1 MPIKFNCPKCGKK
14 LSVPDSFAGR
24 KARCPGCNEAVGV
37 PASSQEEEIPKY
49 DKAQIIGDKAPF
61 SEAIA
66 PLLAKLDLAKIG
78 RVAFIIGFVFMTL
91 TVLWFVFGIIGA
103 VAMLVALPLLFIKG
117 NDYEKLGAMIVAG
130 LLVAVSFGIMFFQI
144 LASIMSQ
151 AFK

>member
-37 PASSQEEEIPKY
+37 PASSQENEIPKY

-78 RVAFIIGFVFMTL
+78 RVAFIVGFMILGLGVFAWVPLGITGAV
-91 TVLWFVFGIIGA
+91 VLALGLILLILKGDEREKTAAMIVVGLMI
-103 VAMLVALPLLFIKG
+103 VAMLL
-117 NDYEKLGAMIVAG
+117 
-130 LLVAVSFGIMFFQI
+130 I
-144 LASIMSQ
+144 LYFELKASR
-151 AFK
+151 F

>member
-49 DKAQIIGDKAPF
+49 DKAQVIGDKAPF

-66 PLLAKLDLAKIG
+66 PLLAKLDLVIEWG
-78 RVAFIIGFVFMTL
+78 PL
-91 TVLWFVFGIIGA
+91 GITGA
-103 VAMLVALPLLFIKG
+103 VVLALGLILLILRG
-117 NDYEKLGAMIVAG
+117 DEREKTAAMIVVG
-130 LLVAVSFGIMFFQI
+130 LMMVALLLI
-144 LASIMSQ
+144 LYFEMKASR
-151 AFK
+151 F

>member
-61 SEAIA
+61 LEAIA

-78 RVAFIIGFVFMTL
+78 RAAFIIGFILLGLGVFAWGPL
-91 TVLWFVFGIIGA
+91 GIAGA
-103 VAMLVALPLLFIKG
+103 VVLALGLILLILKG
-117 NDYEKLGAMIVAG
+117 DEREKTAAMIVVG
-130 LLVAVSFGIMFFQI
+130 LMIVALLLI
-144 LASIMSQ
+144 LYFETKAM
-151 AFK
+151 